1 MNKVIIIIGL
11 PGSGKTTFIHQFV
24 SNKSFK
30 EYLDWGRE
38 LQINPKGEVLTNF
51 DIDDRFED
59 LIQTLKN
66 NKNVILDG
74 SGFCD
79 YRFLCEAEY
88 YLNLNFPN
96 IQIEKYYF
104 ENNPK
109 DATANVLY
117 RDAING
123 GYWKRDKNNNLL
135 YIGSHFIS
143 EGPNS
148 GRRYYEVIIEDLNK
162 LSKNYIIP
170 TKYTPLKI
178 QVQDEKFY
186 QGWQALMRE

>member
-1 MNKVIIIIGL
+1 MSKVIIIIGL
-11 PGSGKTTFIHQFV
+11 PGSGKTTFIHQFI

-38 LQINPKGEVLTNF
+38 LQISPKGEVLTNF
-51 DIDDRFED
+51 NIDDRFED

-74 SGFCD
+74 SSFCD

-117 RDAING
+117 RENIKGGHWTRSNGELIFYGDHCVEKGIN
-123 GYWKRDKNNNLL
+123 N
-135 YIGSHFIS
+135 
-143 EGPNS
+143 
-148 GRRYYEVIIEDLNK
+148 GRRMYELIVEGVEK

-170 TKYTPLKI
+170 SNYTTLKI
-178 QVQDEKFY
+178 QVQDEKFH
-186 QGWQALMRE
+186 QGWRALMRE

>member
-66 NKNVILDG
+66 NKNVIL
-74 SGFCD
+74 
-79 YRFLCEAEY
+79 
-88 YLNLNFPN
+88 N
-96 IQIEKYYF
+96 
-104 ENNPK
+104 
-109 DATANVLY
+109 
-117 RDAING
+117 
-123 GYWKRDKNNNLL
+123 KN
-135 YIGSHFIS
+135 
-143 EGPNS
+143 
-148 GRRYYEVIIEDLNK
+148 
-162 LSKNYIIP
+162 
-170 TKYTPLKI
+170 
-178 QVQDEKFY
+178 
-186 QGWQALMRE
+186 A

>member
-11 PGSGKTTFIHQFV
+11 SGSGKTTFIKNLTDSNFV
-24 SNKSFK
+24 H
-30 EYLDWGRE
+30 YYDWGRWFE
-38 LQINPKGEVLTNF
+38 LDEYENININF
-51 DIDDRFED
+51 SEDDRYQD
-59 LIQTLKN
+59 LLKSIIEG
-66 NKNVILDG
+66 KNVILDG
-74 SGFCD
+74 SSFCNHK
-79 YRFLCEAEY
+79 FLCEAEY

-109 DATANVLY
+109 DAIANILY

-123 GYWKRDKNNNLL
+123 GYWKRDENNNLL
-135 YIGSHFIS
+135 YIGSHFTL
-143 EGPNS
+143 EGPHQ
-148 GRRYYEVIIEDLNK
+148 GKRFYEVIIETTHK

-186 QGWQALMRE
+186 QGWRALMRE